1 MSKEKALGI
10 RISFVTIVINVL
22 LFLIKTIIGILGK
35 STAMIA
41 DGVHSLSDVLTT
53 IGVII
58 GLKLSSKPD
67 DKCHP
72 YGHEKIESLASIFL
86 GFLLLLVALGIGYS
100 GIKTIISGN
109 YNEPKSI
116 AIFGAIISILVK
128 EWMYWYTIKYAKVI
142 NSTSMKADAWH
153 HRSDAISSVGA
164 LVGIIGARSGFPIL
178 DPMVSI
184 IICIVIVKVAIY
196 ILKQSTHEIID
207 KSADERVIEKITKEI
222 LEIQG
227 VERIDSIKTRIHVN
241 TLYVDV
247 EVSVNKDL
255 TVEESHNIAIE
266 IHREIEDNNNV
277 KHCMVH
283 INPFNPK

>member
-1 MSKEKALGI
+1 MNKEKALGI
-10 RISFVTIVINVL
+10 RISIITIIINII
-22 LFLIKTIIGILGK
+22 LFLVKTLIGILGK

-58 GLKLSSKPD
+58 GLKLSSKPE

-86 GFLLLLVALGIGYS
+86 GMLLLLVALGIGYS
-100 GIKTIISGN
+100 GVKTILSGN
-109 YNEPKSI
+109 YIEPKSI
-116 AIFGAIISILVK
+116 AIVGAIISIIVK
-128 EWMYWYTIKYAKVI
+128 EWMYWYTIKYANSI

-164 LVGIIGARSGFPIL
+164 LIGIVGARRGFPIL

-184 IICIVIVKVAIY
+184 IISMVIIKVAID
-196 ILKQSTHEIID
+196 ILKQGTHEVVD
-207 KSADERVIEKITKEI
+207 KSADDIVIEKITKEI

-227 VERIDSIKTRIHVN
+227 VERIDTIKTRVHVN

-247 EVSVNKDL
+247 DVSVNKNL

-266 IHREIEDNNNV
+266 IHRKIEENNNV

-283 INPFNPK
+283 INPFNPS

>member
-100 GIKTIISGN
+100 GINTIISGN
-109 YNEPKSI
+109 YNEPKFI
-116 AIFGAIISILVK
+116 AIVGAIISILVK

-184 IICIVIVKVAIY
+184 VICIVIVKVAID

-266 IHREIEDNNNV
+266 IHRKIEDNNNV